1 MVGQRRKFWFLER
14 LKCFSHPSDNANVFK
29 TIGQE
34 GKGRKQLGEKA
45 QVVNGEFSSEKEDP
59 VP

>member
-34 GKGRKQLGEKA
+34 GKGRKQLE
-45 QVVNGEFSSEKEDP
+45 EKEDKRYLTWS
-59 VP
+59 